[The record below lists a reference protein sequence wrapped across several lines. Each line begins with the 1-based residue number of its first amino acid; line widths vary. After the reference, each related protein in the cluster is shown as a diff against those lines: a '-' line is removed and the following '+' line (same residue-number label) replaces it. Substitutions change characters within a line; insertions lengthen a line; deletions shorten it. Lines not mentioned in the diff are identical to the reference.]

1 MAKFTPGPT
10 VAALSGSIGGTVYS
24 HNRGGAYIRN
34 RSIPITSTTE
44 FALNAKARLAT
55 ASTAWQNL
63 TDAQRAAWLQWA
75 LQNPV
80 TDTLG
85 FPRHLTGH
93 QAYVALTVRLAI
105 IGAAAVDTPPINPA
119 PDGLLTILQ
128 DGDIGVGDVDLVF
141 TATPLGANA
150 LLWIQAAVTNSQGI
164 NNVNNLYR
172 FVGVSPAAQT
182 SPFDDQALIET
193 RLGTLIV
200 GQKLH
205 VKVSVLDDVSGL
217 LSLPLVDTVI
227 ITTT

>member
-1 MAKFTPGPT
+1 MAKIIPGST
-10 VAALSGSIGGTVYS
+10 VAALSGSIGGVVHS
-24 HNRGGAYIRN
+24 HNRGGMYIRN
-34 RSIPITSTTE
+34 RSIPTTSTTPA
-44 FALNAKARLAT
+44 ALLAKGRLAT

-63 TDAQRAAWLQWA
+63 TDANRAAWLGWA

-93 QAYVALTVRLAI
+93 QAYVALSVRLAI
-105 IGAAAVDTPPINPA
+105 IGSAAVDDPPIAPA
-119 PDGLLTILQ
+119 PDGLLTLVQ
-128 DGDIGVGDVDLVF
+128 DGDIGLGDVDATF
-141 TATPLGANA
+141 TATPLGAA
-150 LLWIQAAVTNSQGI
+150 SKLWIVAAVTNSQGI

-172 FVGVSPAAQT
+172 FIGTSAAAEA
-182 SPFDDQALIET
+182 SPFDDQSLIES

-205 VKVSVLDDVSGL
+205 VKISVLNNVNGL

>member
-1 MAKFTPGPT
+1 M
-10 VAALSGSIGGTVYS
+10 GGTVFS
-24 HNRGGAYIRN
+24 HNRGGQYFRN
-34 RSIPITSTTE
+34 RTIPITSTTT
-44 FALNAKARLAT
+44 FAINAKARLAT
-55 ASTAWQNL
+55 ASTAWQSLSDGN
-63 TDAQRAAWLQWA
+63 RAAWLQWA

-105 IGAAAVDTPPINPA
+105 IGAAAVDAPPINPA
-119 PDGLLTILQ
+119 PDGLLTIDQ
-128 DGDIGVGDVDLVF
+128 DGDIGVGNVDLTF
-141 TATPLGANA
+141 TATPTGANS
-150 LLWIQAAVTNSQGI
+150 LLWLQAAVTNSQGI

-172 FVGVSPAAQT
+172 FIGVSGAAEA
-182 SPFDDQALIET
+182 SPFDDQALIED

-205 VKVSVLDDVSGL
+205 MKASVIDDVTGL